1 MGSAVSLPSHDGEDS
16 DGSARSHEES
26 EMSFSKAVR
35 LKVQLPEPCSRRI
48 DLKLEDD
55 LDFTV
60 DYLKRALEK
69 RTKKLC
75 GISRHQMQI
84 WYKGWWLEDESRT
97 LFGHGVVDGA
107 TLYVINGC
115 VPPPTSCSP
124 PPASYHATCTP
135 LCVSLQSLFLFS
147 KALLSVSPSLSSL
160 SAVCAHHLLL
170 AHPNPQRVAH
180 SGKSV
185 ATSSPC
191 TREKRAKQRRARA
204 SSSDLGAENTSVQ
217 ASVAA
222 TPTRTQVLAKVKASE
237 KFKVTVDVSCIEE
250 DAYVAMHLFPNTSLR
265 ELKEII
271 TDRTDVVVS
280 DQILRRENSYNYG
293 AGDGNETEDEDA
305 LDMNAEPHKSILEL
319 GILNGSRL
327 RLVLKSQP
335 QPRSQQEIRSARKE
349 RKADNADSTGEGQGQ
364 GEGQGDDRGQE
375 DQGRSR
381 RRQRSRRRRSR
392 RKDDTSDEDEEG
404 HTPPEPLI
412 EVHVH
417 GPNGAIFVIDIAQ
430 KCTLGELKGHLHVR
444 SGVKVD
450 EQNLTFQGR
459 TTKLDDDWYV
469 SGGGWWVWAE

>member
-107 TLYVINGC
+107 TLYVING
-115 VPPPTSCSP
+115 
-124 PPASYHATCTP
+124 
-135 LCVSLQSLFLFS
+135 
-147 KALLSVSPSLSSL
+147 
-160 SAVCAHHLLL
+160 
-170 AHPNPQRVAH
+170 
-180 SGKSV
+180 GKSV